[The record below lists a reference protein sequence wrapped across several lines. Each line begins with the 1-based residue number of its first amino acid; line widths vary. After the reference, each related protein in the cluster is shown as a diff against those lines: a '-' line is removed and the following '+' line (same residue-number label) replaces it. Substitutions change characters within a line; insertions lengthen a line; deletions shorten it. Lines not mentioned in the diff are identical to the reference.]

1 MAEKILSSAHP
12 RIFRP
17 GGKLWIYS
25 TKIAA
30 DVYFKA
36 FKSLQ
41 FTSYE
46 KVRAM
51 HEKRVVSLIKKA
63 RKTNFYHE
71 YLAKINTIADF
82 YQIKTI
88 GKELMRKE
96 AEIGSVINPN
106 LSHFKLNRWTSGS
119 TGVPFNFLMDENM
132 ASRRIAL
139 YRLTLQWVGRRPED
153 SVILI
158 MPFSHPF
165 LEEEY
170 TLFSCRDPEDLEMKF
185 AEVTKLFENKSII
198 LQTRTSYLIRL
209 AQLLEKHQKQF
220 SFRAVISYTEELT
233 EEMRTYLE
241 QTLQAPIFNYYGCN
255 EVNLIGHECELK
267 NGFHV
272 NMGWTYCEV
281 VDEQNRP
288 LGPKKVGNIVVTSL
302 DNEVMPFIRYETGDR
317 GYWLYDPCQCGRTFP
332 RIKIEGR
339 KSGIFS
345 LPDGTAK
352 YAWQLL
358 WPITSRVEKIKKY
371 RATRLSP
378 SKFEIH
384 IVPTENFTP
393 RDQEEIIKE
402 LNSYL
407 GPSVQA
413 ELKITES
420 ISSPAGGK
428 QQPFINLYK
437 DI

>member
-1 MAEKILSSAHP
+1 MAEKILSCAHP

-25 TKIAA
+25 TGVCA
-30 DVYFKA
+30 DIYLRA
-36 FKSLQ
+36 FRYLQ
-41 FTSYE
+41 FTPYK
-46 KVRAM
+46 KVRAI
-51 HEKRVVSLIKKA
+51 HEKRIISLVNKS
-63 RKTNFYHE
+63 RKTGFYRE

-82 YQIKTI
+82 YRLKPIS
-88 GKELMRKE
+88 KELMRKE

-132 ASRRIAL
+132 APRRIAL
-139 YRLTLQWVGRRPED
+139 YRLTLEWVGKNTED

-165 LEEEY
+165 LEGEY
-170 TLFSCRDPEDLEMKF
+170 TLFSCRDPEDLELKF
-185 AEVTKLFENKSII
+185 AEITKLFENKSII

-209 AQLLEKHQKQF
+209 AQLLEKHKKQF
-220 SFRAVISYTEELT
+220 SFRAVISYTEQLT
-233 EEMRTYLE
+233 EETRAYLE
-241 QTLQAPIFNYYGCN
+241 RTLGAPVFNYYGCN
-255 EVNLIGHECELK
+255 EVNLIGHECEFK

-281 VDEQNRP
+281 VDEQGYP
-288 LGPKKVGNIVVTSL
+288 LGPEKMGNIVVTSL
-302 DNEVMPFIRYETGDR
+302 DNEVMPFLRYETGDR
-317 GYWLYDPCQCGRTFP
+317 GYWLAEPCSCGRTFP
-332 RIKIEGR
+332 RIKIDGR

-345 LPDGTAK
+345 LPDGTTK

-371 RATRLSP
+371 QAIRHSP
-378 SKFEIH
+378 KEFEIL

-393 RDQEEIIKE
+393 RDQEEIVKE
-402 LNSYL
+402 LSSYL
-407 GPSVQA
+407 GPDIRMDLKTA
-413 ELKITES
+413 ENIPS
-420 ISSPAGGK
+420 ASGGK
-428 QQPFINLYK
+428 QQPFINRYK